1 MQYSALIVRM
11 KKDMY
16 DVKKAIKGDRL
27 QQMTPSLVGV
37 DFSTT
42 STKVVRLKK
51 VKEELVLMGIDLLPA
66 VDFGTEACRIELPHN
81 LTAHYSCL
89 AYTGQSSVVR
99 MVNAS
104 LSDGQMELPE
114 RKLRELLNVG
124 DDYRVSAT
132 LAKKGQ
138 GRHDSSFLAAAIPE
152 DDLHF
157 LLSMF
162 PSGPPAPASVE
173 VAGLSFV
180 PAFLNARGDEC
191 QGETVCL
198 IETGESASYFVFI
211 NEGVP
216 VLVGK
221 FDFGGNTLR
230 EKVVQDLGVDD
241 ELAGTILIDP
251 SINISTTMNDVMTPF
266 LKQLSI
272 SKDFIERHQGCHVS
286 KVYVSGGTSLLP
298 HWPLVVEQMMHAEV
312 LPWSPFENVQY
323 DHPDIVPEH
332 LANQTTRFAAAAGAA
347 IGGLG
352 DS

>member
-1 MQYSALIVRM
+1 
-11 KKDMY
+11 MY
-16 DVKKAIKGDRL
+16 DIKKAIKGGRL
-27 QQMTPSLVGV
+27 QKMAASLLGV

-42 STKVVRLKK
+42 STKVVRLKRI
-51 VKEELVLMGIDLLPA
+51 KEELVLMGIDLLPA
-66 VDFGTEACRIELPHN
+66 VDFGTEACRIELPRN
-81 LTAHYSCL
+81 ITANYACL
-89 AYTGQSSVVR
+89 AYTGKSSVVR
-99 MVNAS
+99 MVNAL
-104 LSDGQMELPE
+104 LSDEQTELPE

-173 VAGLSFV
+173 VAGLSFI
-180 PAFLNARGDEC
+180 PAFLNARGKEC
-191 QGETVCL
+191 RGEAVCL

-216 VLVGK
+216 ALVGK
-221 FDFGGNTLR
+221 FNFGGSTLR

-241 ELAGTILIDP
+241 ELAGTILTDS
-251 SINISTTMNDVMTPF
+251 SINISTSMNDVMTPF

-272 SKDFIERHQGCHVS
+272 SKDFIERHQGCQIS

-298 HWPLVVEQMMHAEV
+298 HWPSVVEQRLHAEV
-312 LPWSPFENVQY
+312 LPWSPFENIQY

-332 LANQTTRFAAAAGAA
+332 LASQATRFAAAVGAA
-347 IGGLG
+347 IGGFG
-352 DS
+352 ES

>member
-1 MQYSALIVRM
+1 M
-11 KKDMY
+11 KNDMY
-16 DVKKAIKGDRL
+16 DIKKVIKGGRL
-27 QQMTPSLVGV
+27 QQKAASLVGV

-51 VKEELVLMGIDLLPA
+51 IKEELVLMGIDLLPA
-66 VDFGTEACRIELPHN
+66 VDFGAEACRIELPRN
-81 LTAHYSCL
+81 ITAHYGSL
-89 AYTGQSSVVR
+89 AYTGKSSVVR

-104 LSDGQMELPE
+104 LSDGQTELPE

-157 LLSMF
+157 LQSMF

-180 PAFLNARGDEC
+180 SAFINARGDEC

-198 IETGESASYFVFI
+198 IETGESASHFVFI
-211 NEGVP
+211 NDGVP
-216 VLVGK
+216 ALVGK
-221 FDFGGNTLR
+221 FDFGGSTLR
-230 EKVVQDLGVDD
+230 EKVVKDLGVDD
-241 ELAGTILIDP
+241 ELAGTILTDS
-251 SINISTTMNDVMTPF
+251 SINISTSMNDVMTPF

-272 SKDFIERHQGCHVS
+272 SKDFIERRQGCQVS

-298 HWPLVVEQMMHAEV
+298 HWPSVVEQMLHAEA
-312 LPWSPFENVQY
+312 LPWSPFENIRY

-332 LANQTTRFAAAAGAA
+332 LANQVTRFAAAAGAA

-352 DS
+352 